1 MPWSVRSDR
10 SGELAEATLVRDE
23 PAPPSN
29 RVGEHRFYFE
39 KTSKRCVDLPTPRK
53 TSCTPRSCTA
63 DCSVHCDSRLEYLP
77 LIASWSHYRSI

>member
-10 SGELAEATLVRDE
+10 SGKFAEATLVRDE

-29 RVGEHRFYFE
+29 RAGDSRFYFE
-39 KTSKRCVDLPTPRK
+39 TTKRCVDLPAPRK

-63 DCSVHCDSRLEYLP
+63 DCSVHRDSRLEYLP
-77 LIASWSHYRSI
+77 LIASWSHCRSI